1 MTVRPATPD
10 DISAVKR
17 IADGNKTA
25 LGFVMRPALVEAQA
39 RGELLV
45 AEEGGAV
52 VGFVNYRTLTRVRPG
67 WRTVYEICVCRD
79 ARGKGHGAALLD
91 AVPRPVRL
99 KCPVDLPSNE
109 FYRRYG
115 LLNVWTEDRDSKR
128 SLNVWQTQPDV
139 IYCAGGNKRLAGIA
153 RDAGMLY
160 GTRHDDTPAFKP
172 HMVDINWKRYDWRDY
187 LAKIERWQPVMAMVP
202 DYETPEHRGR
212 MVTMARQLVERGV
225 ERVMVCPKFP
235 GAVAHIPAWCLVA
248 VSVPTRYA
256 GFLPEPSELRGRR
269 VHLLGGSPQAQM
281 RMAREYAGQGIVVS
295 SVDGN
300 AWQGHA
306 QMGVLWIG
314 GRWVTLPPT
323 DRAELGEKAAVS
335 AMNIMAAWRERQPA
349 QLPLF

>member
-1 MTVRPATPD
+1 MIRPARPD
-10 DISAVKR
+10 DIDAIKA
-17 IADGNKTA
+17 IADRNKRE
-25 LGFVMRPALVEAQA
+25 LGFVMRSALVEAQA

-67 WRTVYEICVCRD
+67 WRTVYEICVD
-79 ARGKGHGAALLD
+79 EAARGQGYGTALLD

-115 LLNVWTEDRDSKR
+115 LLNVWTEQRDGKR
-128 SLNVWQTQPDV
+128 DLNIWQTQPDV
-139 IYCAGGNKRLAGIA
+139 IYCAGGNKRLAAIA

-172 HMVDINWKRYDWRDY
+172 YMMDINWKRYDWRDY
-187 LAKIERWQPVMAMVP
+187 LRKVEEWRPVMAMVP

-212 MVTMARQLVERGV
+212 MVAMARQLVERGV

-235 GAVAHIPAWCLVA
+235 GAVDHIPDWCLVA
-248 VSVPTRYA
+248 VSVPTKYA
-256 GFLPEPSELRGRR
+256 GFLPDPSELRGRR

-281 RMAREYAGQGIVVS
+281 RLTREYTGRGITVS

-300 AWQGHA
+300 SWQGHA
-306 QMGVLWIG
+306 QHGVLWVR
-314 GRWVTLPPT
+314 GRWVTMRPT
-323 DRAELGEKAAVS
+323 ERLELGEKAAIS